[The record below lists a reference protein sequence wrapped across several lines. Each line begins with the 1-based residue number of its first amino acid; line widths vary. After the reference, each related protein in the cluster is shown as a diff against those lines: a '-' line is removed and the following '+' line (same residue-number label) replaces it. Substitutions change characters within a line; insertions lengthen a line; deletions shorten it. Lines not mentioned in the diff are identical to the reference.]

1 MSSILEKLKK
11 AIYCSIIIGVIS
23 ISFYTNVSAVTYDN
37 DGNASTN
44 PYGDSKV
51 PTSIEGADYYDC
63 YIPYNVKIRDIGGW
77 ANGVI
82 AYKYSAYD
90 GDLERDD
97 KGAIEEPA
105 FSYYYTIYHS
115 MGSFMGFTTS
125 RDSTTQLDII
135 TDNNGNQFYGTAIQE
150 FFYHSPKTGTPGFP
164 GWESNEDIGGQLVD
178 VFLSDGT
185 CIHFTVIDAN
195 ASCHTNGGP
204 KEDRLWNV
212 QYTFAPMV
220 NETYTHLFSAA
231 GANML
236 ELAGSSGV
244 EFANKYNLG
253 KGKNFIVY
261 YRIYNKKITDN
272 VKRPSS
278 VGTSVSYNMGSVTMT
293 GRQDTGDTTVDING
307 DKIPDESELTDL
319 PSLALIKD
327 NAKQINLPDGNSL
340 SAKDKGTIDYVRT
353 TINDEKKDRVTFK
366 IKVALVFIGLLMY
379 VYVILMYAAYA
390 SDYANVFIGISLL
403 GVLTFGLLDINSKAM
418 NPDGKHSMK
427 KIHKVAIV
435 MLIVAS
441 IIVTESAYG
450 WLSQIFVYLSSKLNI
465 K

>member
-1 MSSILEKLKK
+1 MYYKVFKNTKKIL
-11 AIYCSIIIGVIS
+11 YCILIGALVLL
-23 ISFYTNVSAVTYDN
+23 SASNDVLAVNYDN
-37 DGNASTN
+37 DGNATDN
-44 PYGDSKV
+44 PYGDSKL

-77 ANGVI
+77 ANGVL
-82 AYKYSAYD
+82 AYVYSTYD
-90 GDLERDD
+90 GDMERDD
-97 KGAIEEPA
+97 PQAIEEPA

-115 MGSFMGFTTS
+115 MSSFMGFTAS
-125 RDSTTQLDII
+125 RDSTTELDII
-135 TDNNGNQFYGTAIQE
+135 TDDNGNQFYGTAIQE

-204 KEDRLWNV
+204 AEERLWNV

-220 NETYTHLFSAA
+220 NETYKHLFSAA
-231 GANML
+231 GGNML
-236 ELAGSSGV
+236 ELVGSNVTGFV
-244 EFANKYNLG
+244 NKYNIG

-272 VKRPSS
+272 IKRPSN
-278 VGTSVSYNMGSVTMT
+278 VGTGVSYNMGSVTMT
-293 GRQDTGDTTVDING
+293 GRKNSTDNDVKVDDN
-307 DKIPDESELTDL
+307 IPGEDELTDMPKL
-319 PSLALIKD
+319 SLIKD
-327 NAKQINLPDGNSL
+327 KANQVTLPDEDSL
-340 SAKDKGTIDYVRT
+340 SAKDKGTVAYIRE
-353 TINDEKKDRVTFK
+353 TIKDDKMNDFIFK
-366 IKVALVFIGLLMY
+366 VKVVLVFIGLLMY

-390 SDYANVFIGISLL
+390 FDYANIFVGISFL
-403 GVLTFGLLDINSKAM
+403 GILTFGMLDINSKGM
-418 NPDGKHSMK
+418 NPSGKHTLK

-450 WLSQIFVYLSSKLNI
+450 WMSDLFAFLSSKLSI
-465 K
+465 

>member
-1 MSSILEKLKK
+1 MYYKVFKNTKKIL
-11 AIYCSIIIGVIS
+11 YCILIGVL
-23 ISFYTNVSAVTYDN
+23 VLLSASNDVLAVNYDN
-37 DGNASTN
+37 DGNATDN
-44 PYGDSKV
+44 PYGDSKL

-77 ANGVI
+77 ANGVL
-82 AYKYSAYD
+82 AYVYSTYD
-90 GDLERDD
+90 GDMERDD
-97 KGAIEEPA
+97 PQAIEESA

-115 MGSFMGFTTS
+115 MSSFMGFTAS
-125 RDSTTQLDII
+125 RDSTTELDII
-135 TDNNGNQFYGTAIQE
+135 TDDNGNQFYGTAIQE

-204 KEDRLWNV
+204 AEEKLWNV

-220 NETYTHLFSAA
+220 NETYKHLFSAA
-231 GANML
+231 GGNML
-236 ELAGSSGV
+236 ELVGSNVTGFV
-244 EFANKYNLG
+244 NKYNIG

-272 VKRPSS
+272 IKRPSN
-278 VGTSVSYNMGSVTMT
+278 VGTGVSYNMGSVTMT
-293 GRQDTGDTTVDING
+293 GRKNSTDNDVKVDDN
-307 DKIPDESELTDL
+307 IPGEDELTDMPKL
-319 PSLALIKD
+319 SLIKD
-327 NAKQINLPDGNSL
+327 KANQVTLLDEDSL
-340 SAKDKGTIDYVRT
+340 SAKDKGTVAYIRE
-353 TINDEKKDRVTFK
+353 TIKDDKMNDFMFK
-366 IKVALVFIGLLMY
+366 VKVVLVFIGLLMY

-390 SDYANVFIGISLL
+390 FDYANIFVGISFL
-403 GVLTFGLLDINSKAM
+403 GILTFGMLDINSKGM
-418 NPDGKHSMK
+418 NPSRKHTLK

-450 WLSQIFVYLSSKLNI
+450 WMSDLFAFLSSKLSI
-465 K
+465 